1 MICPR
6 SYAALAEVV
15 VAGTADN
22 LVHFKQIFVGKLYA
36 MLSTKPEL
44 ERKLLPALI
53 NKLGDTDRKV
63 HAKFSMPRNPGCSC
77 SRKGVIVTGGFSS
90 YSLGWATHARAPAD
104 EACRSC
110 GGPALPL
117 LAFVICAIAGCG
129 HTLVSSANGYYQ
141 H

>member
-63 HAKFSMPRNPGCSC
+63 HAK
-77 SRKGVIVTGGFSS
+77 I
-90 YSLGWATHARAPAD
+90 
-104 EACRSC
+104 
-110 GGPALPL
+110 
-117 LAFVICAIAGCG
+117 
-129 HTLVSSANGYYQ
+129 
-141 H
+141 